1 MRPSAEPLFNLTG
14 VLTGRG
20 DGNVQRNQMRASPEE
35 QPWGDKPRK
44 VGLPKAFQ
52 TFSSSYK
59 KDG

>member
-35 QPWGDKPRK
+35 QLWGDKPRK
-44 VGLPKAFQ
+44 VGLPKAF
-52 TFSSSYK
+52 
-59 KDG
+59 